1 MGESRDRQPDLETRL
16 RWARKN
22 MPHTE
27 EEIRLLP
34 PLREVRLACSIHLE
48 PKVAPSLDGLLERG
62 ERSPM
67 RGEECNPPT

>member
-1 MGESRDRQPDLETRL
+1 
-16 RWARKN
+16 
-22 MPHTE
+22 MPLTE